1 MTFPLLPSKHLPF
14 IKHIL
19 KHLFQTK
26 IPKFI
31 IQYILKIE
39 NQWHWGSI
47 ILPITDIYYPLR
59 KYHYF
64 VFICYQSFLWHVLP
78 LSNSEYHILEH
89 DSICSPFFLRHDLAS
104 VLHPNASVSTQ
115 SKMDQFSCFS
125 AFLLHHVPSP
135 HPNIPPFR
143 VVCHSNKS
151 LEGGFRQCAVTH
163 VTTGAKSEL
172 SGQRDANK
180 LEIYAGG
187 FIVAY
192 FIWGNAGPVLMS
204 VLHLWTAMSCREAH
218 VDSAVYCQCNDKQY
232 EQGIEWENP
241 FNL

>member
-1 MTFPLLPSKHLPF
+1 MLP
-14 IKHIL
+14 
-19 KHLFQTK
+19 
-26 IPKFI
+26 
-31 IQYILKIE
+31 
-39 NQWHWGSI
+39 W
-47 ILPITDIYYPLR
+47 
-59 KYHYF
+59 
-64 VFICYQSFLWHVLP
+64 
-78 LSNSEYHILEH
+78 SNGEYLILEH
-89 DSICSPFFLRHDLAS
+89 DSICSPFFLCHNPAS

-125 AFLLHHVPSP
+125 PFLLHSLPP

-151 LEGGFRQCAVTH
+151 SEGGFRQCAVTH

-204 VLHLWTAMSCREAH
+204 VLHLWTGMSCREAH

-241 FNL
+241 LNLWCSLISLAVILSPYCFYIYLLLQEYYFSTNWNLWYFVLLLKISLNKC